1 MKISNL
7 YGIKVESFNKKK
19 NGYVLNI
26 ATSDNKITYLIC
38 IDDNE
43 REFLIQPTNIISM
56 GDKIVFDKVSTKQP
70 CKNKLQL
77 GKSCFTQSGK
87 FLGKLTDYE
96 CANFNLKFAIIGNKK
111 FATTRL
117 TFGDIIIVSA
127 DSKSNHQQQS
137 TTPCPHCPHNMLLTA
152 MF

>member
-26 ATSDNKITYLIC
+26 ATEGNQITCLIC

-43 REFLIQPTNIISM
+43 REFLIKTADIISM
-56 GDKIVFDKVSTKQP
+56 GEKIVFDKGSTKQP

-96 CANFNLKFAIIGNKK
+96 YTNFNLKFAIIGNKK

-117 TFGDIIIVSA
+117 SFGDIIIVT
-127 DSKSNHQQQS
+127 DDKKNTPQQS
-137 TTPCPHCPHNMLLTA
+137 TNPCPNCPHNMLLSTIL
-152 MF
+152 

>member
-7 YGIKVESFNKKK
+7 YGIKVERFNKKK

-26 ATSDNKITYLIC
+26 ATEGNKITYLIC

-43 REFLIQPTNIISM
+43 REFLIKPADIISI
-56 GDKIVFDKVSTKQP
+56 GEKIVFDKVSTKQP

-77 GKSCFTQSGK
+77 GKSCFTQNGK

-96 CANFNLKFAIIGNKK
+96 CINFNLKFAIIGNKK

-117 TFGDIIIVSA
+117 RFGDIIIVTDDKKNA
-127 DSKSNHQQQS
+127 PQQS
-137 TTPCPHCPHNMLLTA
+137 TNLCPNCPHNMLLSTLL
-152 MF
+152 